1 MNYEEWLKWREE
13 YFKMV
18 KESDIFGGK
27 QWSREEQF
35 EDEMNSFK
43 LQIKYTLQNYR
54 KLRKGEWKKIQ
65 DFIEELKK

>member
-1 MNYEEWLKWREE
+1 MI
-13 YFKMV
+13 

-35 EDEMNSFK
+35 DDEMNAFK

-54 KLRKGEWKKIQ
+54 KLKRGEWKEIQ
-65 DFIEELKK
+65 DFIDGLKK